1 MKLKR
6 QAVKTY
12 LNAENYDYL
21 KNEALLRKT
30 NLSQTIQ
37 ACLNEYLVLRKE
49 MASAFITPG
58 KLGDE
63 NAGKVIHTLLSRTE
77 KRIEEMLQLQHQK
90 LIKNLQQQAKQQQL
104 LLDSALLVLLQQLPL
119 SSQQNSNA
127 TQARAQKIHT
137 RWREEI
143 QDVKI

>member
-12 LNAENYDYL
+12 LNAEDYDYL
-21 KNEALLRKT
+21 KNEAMLRRS

-37 ACLNEYLVLRKE
+37 ACLTEYLALRKE

-63 NAGKVIHTLLSRTE
+63 HAGKIIHTLLSRTE
-77 KRIEEMLQLQHQK
+77 KRIEEMLQMQQQK
-90 LIKNLQQQAKQQQL
+90 LIKNLQQQTKQQQH

-119 SSQQNSNA
+119 SQQNSNA
-127 TQARAQKIHT
+127 ARARAQKIHA

-143 QDVKI
+143 ADKSK